1 MTGGGGGGGG
11 GGGTLGS
18 NVDDIS
24 FVAGER
30 LEPKTGGGG
39 GGAGILELAIGAN
52 GMSNLIGSSSEDD
65 TDDLCTGGGGGTL
78 LFGAAGI

>member
-11 GGGTLGS
+11 ALGS

-39 GGAGILELAIGAN
+39 GGAGILELGTGAN

-65 TDDLCTGGGGGTL
+65 TDDLCIGGGGTL
-78 LFGAAGI
+78 LFGAAGV